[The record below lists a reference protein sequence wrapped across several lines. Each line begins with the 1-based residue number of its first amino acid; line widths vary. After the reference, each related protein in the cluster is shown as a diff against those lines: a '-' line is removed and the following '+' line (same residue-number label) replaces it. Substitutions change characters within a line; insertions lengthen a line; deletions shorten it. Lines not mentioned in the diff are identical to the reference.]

1 MTVYALENGS
11 WGLETNCFV
20 CEPANSGGLAVPFF
34 HDDETDVVF
43 ADFTLDTTF
52 SGAPNY
58 VHGGV
63 TLALLDECAAWA
75 TIAISQQFAVTHH
88 LETTFDRPIRIDTAY
103 RVEARVVEQIGD
115 RISTT
120 AEIRDAN
127 HHKVRARSTAEF
139 VVLGPAQL
147 IDAIG
152 IENSQFGQAVPSPT
166 ARLGRDDS

>member
-1 MTVYALENGS
+1 MTIHALENGS

-20 CEPANSGGLAVPFF
+20 CEPANTGGLRVPFF

-88 LETTFDRPIRIDTAY
+88 LATTFDRPIKINTAY
-103 RVEARVVEQIGD
+103 RVEARVGERVDD
-115 RISTT
+115 RIHTT
-120 AEIRDAN
+120 AEIRDVARQ
-127 HHKVRARSTAEF
+127 KVRARSTAEF
-139 VVLGPAQL
+139 VVLGRAQL
-147 IDAIG
+147 IDAMGSDQTI
-152 IENSQFGQAVPSPT
+152 PSPT
-166 ARLGRDDS
+166 ARLEGNAGA